1 MIDNKVYCKSI
12 NECSNQNWEKIKSF
26 STETRQCAKK
36 ALNEAIESVKE
47 SKLSN
52 TKQEQFI
59 IETNKMIEL
68 LESELAKSSSLQ
80 QKMGNIKIFIP
91 LITI

>member
-1 MIDNKVYCKSI
+1 MRYNQ
-12 NECSNQNWEKIKSF
+12 CSNQKCNRIIIF
-26 STETRQCAKK
+26 STETRQRAKI

-47 SKLSN
+47 SKLSSS
-52 TKQEQFI
+52 KQEQFI

-68 LESELAKSSSLQ
+68 LESELAKSSSPQ
-80 QKMGNIKIFIP
+80 QKMGNEKIFIP

>member
-1 MIDNKVYCKSI
+1 MNSV
-12 NECSNQNWEKIKSF
+12 IKTEIKLIF
-26 STETRQCAKK
+26 FFAETRQCAKT

-68 LESELAKSSSLQ
+68 SESESAKSSSLQ
-80 QKMGNIKIFIP
+80 QKMGNINIFIP